1 MNTKLTLKLDS
12 NVVGR
17 AKNYARGKK
26 TSLSKLVEAYLSF
39 ITGEDEKQDD
49 ISPLV
54 QSLSGVVKL
63 PKDYD
68 SKKEYTRYLNKKYD

>member
-17 AKNYARGKK
+17 AKNYAQSKK

-68 SKKEYTRYLNKKYD
+68 SKKEYIRYLNKKYD

>member
-12 NVVGR
+12 NVVDR
-17 AKNYARGKK
+17 AKNYAQSKK

>member
-1 MNTKLTLKLDS
+1 MNTKLTLKLDGS
-12 NVVGR
+12 VVER

-26 TSLSKLVEAYLSF
+26 TSLSKLIEAYLSS

-63 PKDYD
+63 PKDYN
-68 SKKEYTRYLNKKYD
+68 SKKDYTRYLNKKYE